1 MIGFFNKILVIILI
15 VTGASFISGCLLRS
29 AAFSNANALIR
40 YEIGSTFDT
49 DEEQNTFLKREVP
62 KFLGS
67 LKTEDVPRLKTLL
80 ADIVA
85 QSERPLGKDA
95 VLSIFERWDEIYA
108 AVLRRAGAPVGE
120 FLSRMRKEQ
129 VEQWAEFQ
137 SGKNKTRFEDSGK
150 GEKSFIQ
157 KKSKEFAKRVS
168 SWIGVINSRQMA
180 AVEEYA
186 AKEFFLSVREQ
197 QSLPESQRRLRQAV
211 LDSSGAK
218 RLEEIFIRQQLFPFS
233 ELHDDHAKVRLERR
247 TALLQLINVIAQ
259 SLGEDQKKT
268 LKREVESLTEDLSR
282 IGP

>member
-1 MIGFFNKILVIILI
+1 MIGFLSKFLVIFFI
-15 VTGASFISGCLLRS
+15 VTGMLFVSGCLLRS
-29 AAFSNANALIR
+29 SAFSNANALIR

-49 DEEQNTFLKREVP
+49 DEEQNTFLKTEVP

-120 FLSRMRKEQ
+120 FLSKMRKEQ
-129 VEQWAEFQ
+129 VDRWAEFQ
-137 SGKNKTRFEDSGK
+137 NGKNKIRFEDTGK
-150 GEKSFIQ
+150 GEKSFTQ
-157 KKSKEFAKRVS
+157 KKSKEFAKRIS
-168 SWIGVINSRQMA
+168 SWIGVLNLRQIA

-186 AKEFFLSVREQ
+186 AKEFLLSVREQ
-197 QSLPESQRRLRQAV
+197 QALPESQRRLRQAV
-211 LDSSGAK
+211 LNSSGSK
-218 RLEEIFIRQQLFPFS
+218 RLEEIFVRQQLFPFS
-233 ELHDDHAKVRLERR
+233 ELDEDHAKLRLERR
-247 TALLQLINVIAQ
+247 TALLQLISVIAQ
-259 SLGEDQKKT
+259 SLAEDQKKT
-268 LKREVESLTEDLSR
+268 LKREVESLTKDLSR